1 MDKMKKKNLR
11 SCLKRDK
18 FFFFLKRKEKRR
30 KKKDMQVR
38 RGGHPYPHFFMEF
51 DLP

>member
-1 MDKMKKKNLR
+1 MKKSLR
-11 SCLKRDK
+11 SCLKRNG
-18 FFFFLKRKEKRR
+18 FFFVLKRKKKWKKR
-30 KKKDMQVR
+30 KDAQVR